1 MKPTVLL
8 LGGTREARLFAE
20 QFDDPRFRLIA
31 SLAGVTREPLDY
43 PCETRIGGFG
53 GAVQM
58 AAFLRAENV
67 AAVVDATH
75 PFAQKISANAHE
87 ATALADARKLTLRRP
102 PWQIESDWRGF
113 ETEEILAEALPAGA
127 RVFLTSGRGGLDVY
141 AKRTD
146 VDFVLRSIEPVEN
159 LPPHIMPILKR
170 PPYSFEDEY
179 AAFNEFKAT
188 HLVTKNSG
196 GLRPAKLDAAKA
208 LGVQVFSIAM
218 PPAPAGDLVHRVDEA
233 LHWLKSL

>member
-1 MKPTVLL
+1 MKPIVLL

-20 QFDDPRFRLIA
+20 QLDDPRFRLIA

-53 GAVQM
+53 GVAQM

-75 PFAQKISANAHE
+75 PFAEKISTNACE
-87 ATALADARKLTLRRP
+87 AVALADARKLTLRRP
-102 PWQIESDWRGF
+102 PWPIESEWQEF
-113 ETEEILAEALPAGA
+113 ETEGKLAEALPAGA

-146 VDFVLRSIEPVEN
+146 VDFVLRSIEPIEN
-159 LPPHIMPILKR
+159 LPPHIVPILNR
-170 PPYSFEDEY
+170 PPFSFEDEY
-179 AAFNEFKAT
+179 AAITGFKAT

-196 GLRPAKLDAAKA
+196 GVRPAKLDAASA
-208 LGVQVFSIAM
+208 LGVQVFSVAM
-218 PPAPAGDLVHRVDEA
+218 PPVPAGDIVDTVDKA
-233 LHWLKSL
+233 ILWLKSL